1 MQDRLDRGAVF
12 WWPDPALRH
21 RALETIE
28 VVGKPEEAA
37 IEHMHDVVDD
47 IGPRKTPIG
56 DGQRRLGDRDEASPD
71 ITGALGED
79 RVVHASSPRYRK
91 GSSHNKRLRTAIVM
105 PVIGNRTIPH
115 SLQRSEASSE
125 KSGSRLS
132 LVTFTRIVT
141 VSRD

>member
-12 WWPDPALRH
+12 RRPDTALRH

-28 VVGKPEEAA
+28 MVGKPEEAA
-37 IEHMHDVVDD
+37 LEHMHDVVDD

-56 DGQRRLGDRDEASPD
+56 DGQHGLGDRDEASPD

-79 RVVHASSPRYRK
+79 GVVHASSPRYRK
-91 GSSHNKRLRTAIVM
+91 GSSHNKRLRTATVM

-115 SLQRSEASSE
+115 
-125 KSGSRLS
+125 
-132 LVTFTRIVT
+132 
-141 VSRD
+141 